1 MQQVLGILCEKQT
14 NKHTKTPHFLTDNE
28 LVKHLY
34 CTYCSHV
41 IGHTGSFWFCSL
53 FSVSN
58 FTFLNITVFSE
69 TFFFFKQA
77 MGREFQFL
85 HNTIEK
91 LYVPYMTIAVK
102 SKYRSISLIYG
113 S

>member
-1 MQQVLGILCEKQT
+1 MQQVLGILCDEKKT
-14 NKHTKTPHFLTDNE
+14 NKQKKAHFLTDNE
-28 LVKHLY
+28 SVKHLY

-69 TFFFFKQA
+69 TIILFYFFKQA
-77 MGREFQFL
+77 MGR
-85 HNTIEK
+85 
-91 LYVPYMTIAVK
+91 
-102 SKYRSISLIYG
+102 
-113 S
+113 